1 MTRHLDLEKVKQAWS
16 LRRQG
21 KQQKEV
27 ADALGLSLRH
37 IQNYLSVDWL
47 AQRSLRAL
55 MKGGAEEVN
64 EQLKAL
70 GGLGEAGPVGGGA
83 QPVTRDQASCA
94 SPDQW
99 PDVARLEGWGVPKYT
114 APGLLSAWRRAHREE
129 AHELCD
135 FWLDLTGNV
144 QAEIPF
150 PDAYDLAM
158 ARWLAHRWGVDFLST
173 ITELYQLYRPW
184 EGKVH
189 RKVYLDEV
197 RVAIG
202 EGPGNYPSDQVG
214 GLFEGL
220 PRRFLHGLPRRFGQY
235 GHLAKDDDDD

>member
-1 MTRHLDLEKVKQAWS
+1 MAQTENATGETPAATPATKTSRKQIATKVYVYADGTEGRHA
-16 LRRQG
+16 R
-21 KQQKEV
+21 
-27 ADALGLSLRH
+27 
-37 IQNYLSVDWL
+37 
-47 AQRSLRAL
+47 
-55 MKGGAEEVN
+55 
-64 EQLKAL
+64 
-70 GGLGEAGPVGGGA
+70 
-83 QPVTRDQASCA
+83 
-94 SPDQW
+94 

-135 FWLDLTGNV
+135 FWVDLTGNV
-144 QAEIPF
+144 QADIPF

-202 EGPGNYPSDQVG
+202 EGPGNYPSDQAG
-214 GLFEGL
+214 GIFEGL
-220 PRRFLHGLPRRFGQY
+220 PRRFLRGLPRRFGQY
-235 GHLAKDDDDD
+235 GQFSKDDDDD